1 MQLETDPDLLAA
13 KATDSLKKSG
23 LLFVPSPHSSQPAHE
38 MLSCRY
44 GMDVVVANLLSNLN
58 AIHLHSSTDVRILC
72 RHLHGLSC
80 GSQFAKTFV
89 SSSPSSP

>member
-23 LLFVPSPHSSQPAHE
+23 LLFVRSSQPAHE